1 MRIVFSFLRPGAEN
15 PIYETERRESFSS
28 KHVALISVTIW
39 PLRHDKRY
47 DNLLGEVNLH
57 VTLVGWQEL
66 RVRGRGLQSAG
77 AFRDGARSESAG
89 PTRSRLRRIEYQAGD
104 RKWRIAGQLEQSG
117 TTGGITGPDEK
128 QKRPP
133 LGLPVQAARGGAA
146 GEKSIRPRIRVIIP
160 SAGFRYP
167 PILFI
172 HLLSNEKDRKIL
184 QSIIYGPLFVDL
196 PLVCF

>member
-28 KHVALISVTIW
+28 KHVALISVIIW

-89 PTRSRLRRIEYQAGD
+89 PTRSRLRRIEYQAGG

-172 HLLSNEKDRKIL
+172 HLLSNDRKIL
-184 QSIIYGPLFVDL
+184 VHYS
-196 PLVCF
+196 